1 MKDKKKRRFDKRLLI
16 GLILISAGVVLLL
29 HNFSYGIKVDIKEE
43 EPIPFKEEE
52 VVFTNTTSDITLA
65 GTLTLPEKSGKHPAV
80 IMLTGSGPVN
90 RDEEAFGMKPFRI
103 IADHFTRKGIAVLR
117 YDSRGVGGSTGDVY
131 QSTFF
136 DFSEDAQAAIR
147 YLKTRSDIN
156 PAQIGLCGHSQGGA
170 VAPLTASQSKDVA
183 FIICISGFGH
193 IGEEIFIAQNE
204 LIERADGAAEKE
216 IKEYS
221 KTYEFL
227 FNLIRKG
234 ASEAKI
240 KSELLKLTRKKMG
253 STSEEEKKILKSKVN
268 CMLNLFTS
276 RWFKFFLDYD
286 PIPVLKKVKC
296 PVLLLFGE
304 LDLQVPAEMNKKA
317 MVEALKR
324 GGNNDYSVKIF
335 PKANHLFQSAK
346 TGSPSE
352 YNDLAKEFVPGFLE
366 FMSDW
371 ILQQVDIVK

>member
-1 MKDKKKRRFDKRLLI
+1 MKDKKKRRFDKRFLI
-16 GLILISAGVVLLL
+16 GLVLISAGVVLLL
-29 HNFSYGIKVDIKEE
+29 HNFGYGIKVDIKEE
-43 EPIPFKEEE
+43 EPIPYKEEE
-52 VVFTNTTSDITLA
+52 VVFTNTNNDITLA
-65 GTLTLPEKSGKHPAV
+65 GTLTLPEKSGRHPAV
-80 IMLTGSGPVN
+80 VMLTGSGPVN

-117 YDSRGVGGSTGDVY
+117 YDSRGVGGSTGEVY
-131 QSTFF
+131 QSTIF
-136 DFSEDAQAAIR
+136 DFAEDTLAAIG
-147 YLKTRSDIN
+147 YLKTRTDIN

-170 VAPLTASQSKDVA
+170 VAPLAASQSKDVA

-204 LIERADGAAEKE
+204 FIGRADGAAEKE

-221 KTYEFL
+221 KTYKLL

-240 KSELLKLTRKKMG
+240 KSELMTLNRKKIE
-253 STSEEEKKILKSKVN
+253 SKSEEEKRTLKSKVN
-268 CMLNLFTS
+268 CMVNLFNS

-286 PIPVLKKVKC
+286 PKLALEKVKC
-296 PVLLLFGE
+296 PVLLIFGE
-304 LDLQVPAEMNKKA
+304 LDLQVPAEINKKS

-324 GGNNDYSVKIF
+324 GGNNDYTVKIF

-352 YNDLAKEFVPGFLE
+352 YPNLAKEFVPGFLD